1 MSEITHFNLGTCMR
15 RPDVVACWHAPC
27 WGGAARARRL
37 YLQCDA
43 WLAGPGLSAQPDIPI
58 RYGLSTYMEG
68 SAAAPTEAP
77 GDASPTAGAKAAK
90 TVTKEQL
97 LAMLSQEK
105 FKKRFLKQKCAE
117 CGGEYSQASLLPSV
131 RSCMERAGWVGTDTI
146 FM

>member
-1 MSEITHFNLGTCMR
+1 
-15 RPDVVACWHAPC
+15 
-27 WGGAARARRL
+27 
-37 YLQCDA
+37 
-43 WLAGPGLSAQPDIPI
+43 
-58 RYGLSTYMEG
+58 MEG